1 MKKNNIETNEN
12 QVVNRILDL
21 CMYHQIEETTNFIK
35 IIECQIKFC
44 YSQLELLEDNKPL
57 WFQKKK
63 LSNYFKEKEELR
75 LKIDEYYKKLNEE
88 LKTIEEIKSNIN
100 K

>member
-1 MKKNNIETNEN
+1 MKKNSIKINEN
-12 QVVNRILDL
+12 QVVNKILDL
-21 CMYHQIEETTNFIK
+21 CMYHQIEESTNFIK

-63 LSNYFKEKEELR
+63 LNNYFKEKEELE
-75 LKIDEYYKKLNEE
+75 LKLEEYYKQINEE
-88 LKTIEEIKSNIN
+88 LKIIEKMKNSIN
-100 K
+100 D

>member
-1 MKKNNIETNEN
+1 MKTNEN
-12 QVVNRILDL
+12 EVVNKILDL
-21 CMYHQIEETTNFIK
+21 CMYHQIEESINFIK

-63 LSNYFKEKEELR
+63 LNNYFKEKEELE
-75 LKIDEYYKKLNEE
+75 LKLEEYYRKINEE
-88 LKTIEEIKSNIN
+88 LKMIEKIKSNIN